1 GNCAFKQS
9 RFASPGKRLNSSVS
23 CSLNSIS
30 NLTIKFQLS
39 IWLISSVQ
47 IQYKANISFCF
58 VRGVMTEPISVK
70 VSNRYQ
76 IALPSLARK
85 ELNIQA
91 GDRLLVDIQ
100 DGMIILLPQPQD
112 YVEYLTGLHKDI
124 WQNINTTSYLQQER
138 EAWQTSNND

>member
-1 GNCAFKQS
+1 
-9 RFASPGKRLNSSVS
+9 
-23 CSLNSIS
+23 
-30 NLTIKFQLS
+30 
-39 IWLISSVQ
+39 
-47 IQYKANISFCF
+47 
-58 VRGVMTEPISVK
+58 MTEPITVK

-112 YVEYLTGLHKDI
+112 YVAYLAGLHKDI
-124 WQNINTTSYLQQER
+124 WENVDTTTYLDQER
-138 EAWQTSNND
+138 EAWPTSSNA

>member
-1 GNCAFKQS
+1 
-9 RFASPGKRLNSSVS
+9 
-23 CSLNSIS
+23 
-30 NLTIKFQLS
+30 
-39 IWLISSVQ
+39 
-47 IQYKANISFCF
+47 
-58 VRGVMTEPISVK
+58 MTETISVK

-85 ELNIQA
+85 ELNIRA

-138 EAWQTSNND
+138 DAWQASPND

>member
-1 GNCAFKQS
+1 MTQS
-9 RFASPGKRLNSSVS
+9 
-23 CSLNSIS
+23 I
-30 NLTIKFQLS
+30 T
-39 IWLISSVQ
+39 
-47 IQYKANISFCF
+47 
-58 VRGVMTEPISVK
+58 VK

-112 YVEYLTGLHKDI
+112 FVAHLSGLHKDI
-124 WQNINTTSYLQQER
+124 WENVDTTTYLDQER
-138 EAWQTSNND
+138 EAWPISSND

>member
-1 GNCAFKQS
+1 
-9 RFASPGKRLNSSVS
+9 
-23 CSLNSIS
+23 
-30 NLTIKFQLS
+30 
-39 IWLISSVQ
+39 
-47 IQYKANISFCF
+47 
-58 VRGVMTEPISVK
+58 MTEAITVK

-112 YVEYLTGLHKDI
+112 YVECLTGLHKDI

-138 EAWQTSNND
+138 DAWQTSNND